1 MEQSAMR
8 FIPSPNF
15 VVRIILLFSL
25 VLLVLPTQSQVTTQK
40 ILLLYGSDI
49 DKTEI
54 LESNVNILNLFQI
67 DSRRI
72 DELSSNLLE
81 FQNYDFLILT
91 SSTPFELSESIQDN
105 ILQFLNTKDNGAVF
119 LTPFLDELDDDL
131 LDVIGIEDFVGIQ
144 PEISGSVSWEIELN
158 LNLGSIDRDNVIQY
172 KGQLGIFSS
181 KDNVSLT
188 ASVVS
193 GKSSTIEA
201 EFPFPVIINVTELNS
216 SILVSS
222 LSPISQNDN
231 TVPLETSEA
240 DTDEIQTSISK
251 SESESDSEDGETSK
265 DDETSDCPTSDSET
279 SSDASDTNAAEILC
293 LNHQITQHGAYDQQ
307 NQPIVLNQLPFS
319 FKQLVKEII
328 AIPLTSH
335 LLKNGI
341 TIPSEGGSSGLPL
354 IPGNLN
360 LDLGDLLIIGLISL
374 FIIYSRKIF
383 GLLRWISEKLLVG
396 VVAVAGAF
404 YNIQNRV
411 MNLQEVLINDHRANI
426 MNLLE
431 HVSQYGMHLREI
443 KGYTDL
449 GAGALL
455 WHLQVLEDF
464 GMIVKHEINRNTV
477 FVAFEFET
485 KFDPRLKEIEL
496 GLRSKYTKSIIEVL
510 AKTDEN
516 QTLEV
521 SELMSLTHLSRKIVK
536 RSLSKFKKY
545 ELIDYNKKSDLIS
558 IDDRFYLEELQTSI
572 QLRENVQRVKIIRH

>member
-1 MEQSAMR
+1 M
-8 FIPSPNF
+8 PSPNF
-15 VVRIILLFSL
+15 VIRVILLFSL
-25 VLLVLPTQSQVTTQK
+25 ILLVVPTQSQASTQK
-40 ILLLYGSDI
+40 ILVLYGSDL
-49 DKTEI
+49 DKAEI
-54 LESNVNILNLFQI
+54 LGSNDNVLNLFQI
-67 DSRRI
+67 DSRRF
-72 DELSSNLLE
+72 DELSTNLPE

-91 SSTPFELSESIQDN
+91 SSISFELSENIQQD
-105 ILQFLNTKDNGAVF
+105 IIEFLTNTDNGAIF
-119 LTPFLDELDDDL
+119 LTPFLDELDNDL
-131 LDVIGIEDFVGIQ
+131 LEIIGIEDFIDIQ
-144 PEISGSVSWEIELN
+144 PEISTTAAWEILLN
-158 LNLGSIDRDNVIQY
+158 SNLGSIDKDNVIQY
-172 KGQLGIFSS
+172 RGQLGIFSS
-181 KDNVSLT
+181 NQNVSLT

-193 GKSSTIEA
+193 GESLTIQD
-201 EFPFPVIINVTELNS
+201 EFPFPVIINVPKINS

-231 TVPLETSEA
+231 TVPLETSET
-240 DTDEIQTSISK
+240 DTDEIQTSIS
-251 SESESDSEDGETSK
+251 ESESDSEADETSK

-279 SSDASDTNAAEILC
+279 SSDTSDTNDAEILC
-293 LNHQITQHGAYDQQ
+293 LNHQITQHDAYDKQ
-307 NQPIVLNQLPFS
+307 NQPIELNQLPFS

-341 TIPSEGGSSGLPL
+341 TIPNEGGSSGLPL

-360 LDLGDLLIIGLISL
+360 LDLGDLLIISLISL

-411 MNLQEVLINDHRANI
+411 MNVQEVLINDHRANI

-464 GMIVKHEINRNTV
+464 GMLVKHEINRNTV

-536 RSLSKFKKY
+536 RSLNKFKKY